1 MGRRTYG
8 SGPHAAR
15 HSAKEIAKANN
26 AFAKQAREFN
36 LLYDCRH
43 CVHVRH
49 DGTSCSMDYPNR
61 MLWDAAA
68 TSHALDERGHLVFC
82 KYYEH
87 S

>member
-15 HSAKEIAKANN
+15 NSEQEIRDANSH
-26 AFAKQAREFN
+26 FSKQALEFN
-36 LLYDCRH
+36 LVYDCRH
-43 CVHVRH
+43 CVHVRN
-49 DGTSCSMDYPNR
+49 DEKTCSMDYPNL

-68 TSHALDERGHLVFC
+68 ESRALDERGHLVFC
-82 KYYEH
+82 KYFEN

>member
-15 HSAKEIAKANN
+15 QSPQEIDLANRD
-26 AFAKQAREFN
+26 FSEQAHTFN

-43 CVHVRH
+43 CVHIRE
-49 DGTSCSMDYPNR
+49 DGKTCSMDYPNL
-61 MLWDAAA
+61 MLWDAA
-68 TSHALDERGHLVFC
+68 SEGRALDERGHLVFC
-82 KYYEH
+82 KYFEH